1 MRLNSSTGQIAL
13 DTNQMLGS
21 GGEAK
26 VYQVKGNRR
35 LVAKVYHQPTTERG
49 EKLRAMLS
57 HPPADPGASQ
67 GRVSIAWPVDVLTD
81 ASGAVVGYL
90 MPALRGTYPFS
101 VVYHPGARRQSLPA
115 GFDYRYLLRTAHN
128 LSAAVAAIHDMGYVI
143 GDLND
148 CNILV
153 QPDATVTIIDCDS
166 FQVGPYLCLVGRP
179 EFTAPE
185 VAGMNL
191 SATGRT
197 VEQDRFALAV
207 LVYQLLMSGYH
218 PYAGIGEPGAIAERI
233 NAGLCS
239 HASGG
244 PKPPRG
250 APMLDWL
257 PPSLQKLV
265 RGAFVDG
272 HNLPSA
278 RPSAKDWSDQLLQV
292 ENDLIGCRYN
302 GSHAHFSHFPKCPA
316 CQAEAARKKARKQA
330 GGAAAHATPTQRPM
344 PGGRPRVPGFV
355 WPRWTTPIVLLS
367 VMLLAYNWSNLKRL
381 SGQWDLHAMLPQQ
394 GGNGVATYL
403 MEPRIPEKHE
413 TRKLESG
420 SDIYRRLIGFS
431 PYEPLARNL
440 LPTEQRMSPDEAQAE
455 YGRATKQDQPEL
467 ETGSEIYRK
476 YIGTDPY

>member
-26 VYQVKGNRR
+26 VYPVKGDRR

-57 HPPADPGASQ
+57 HPPVDPGASQ
-67 GRVSIAWPVDVLTD
+67 GRISIAWPVDVLTD
-81 ASGAVVGYL
+81 AGGAVVGYL

-101 VVYHPGARRQSLPA
+101 VVYHPGARRQSLPP

-191 SATGRT
+191 SVTGRT

-218 PYAGIGEPGAIAERI
+218 PYAGVGEPGAIAERI
-233 NAGLCS
+233 NAGLCP

-257 PPSLQKLV
+257 PPSLQKMV

-272 HNLPSA
+272 HNAPST

-292 ENDLIGCRYN
+292 EKDLIGCRRN
-302 GSHAHFSHFPKCPA
+302 GSHAHFSHIPKCPA
-316 CQAEAARKKARKQA
+316 CQAEAARKKVRKQA
-330 GGAAAHATPTQRPM
+330 GGAAANATLRQRPM
-344 PGGRPRVPGFV
+344 PGVRTRVPGFV
-355 WPRWTTPIVLLS
+355 WPRLTTPIVLLS

-381 SGQWDLHAMLPQQ
+381 PGQWDMDAVLPQG
-394 GGNGVATYL
+394 GGNGIAAYL
-403 MEPRIPEKHE
+403 TEPSVPQKNEP
-413 TRKLESG
+413 RKLESG
-420 SDIYRRLIGFS
+420 SDIYRKLIGSS

-440 LPTEQRMSPDEAQAE
+440 LVTEPGMSSGKTLGE
-455 YGRATKQDQPEL
+455 YGKATKQDHPEL